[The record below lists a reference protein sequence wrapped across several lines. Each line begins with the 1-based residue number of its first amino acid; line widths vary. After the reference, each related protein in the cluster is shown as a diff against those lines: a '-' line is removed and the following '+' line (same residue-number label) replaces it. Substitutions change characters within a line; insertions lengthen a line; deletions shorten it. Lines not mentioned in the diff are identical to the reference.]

1 MGNFCVKQI
10 APFCTCHERYMYSVH
25 LPFDS
30 NEFSIR
36 NITLKLAYRDNLIP
50 QIFSYLKERKKYIPC
65 LVSLPRKRS

>member
-1 MGNFCVKQI
+1 M
-10 APFCTCHERYMYSVH
+10 H

-36 NITLKLAYRDNLIP
+36 NITLKLAYHDNLIP

-65 LVSLPRKRS
+65 PVSLPRNVLRGSSRVPTPRGGGKIA